1 MRPQLRCS
9 TLAPWTSSELD
20 RGRFAEAVHP
30 DMSDA
35 ATHAAPADRAQ
46 RPDEASVVPKRAGLV
61 LAALI
66 AVAAVAN
73 LGLAVANVALP
84 SIGKEFD
91 ASQTALNLVAVGYSL
106 GLAASVLYFGAVGD
120 RYGRKLLL
128 IVGMVVTVPAD
139 CLAAW
144 APSIEA
150 LFGARVLGGLA
161 AGMAYP
167 TTLAL
172 ITALW
177 SGPARTRSI
186 ALWAA
191 TGGAISALGPLG
203 SGILLEHFWWGSV
216 FLLTLPLAVIA
227 LAAAILLVPSH
238 VNEATDPVD
247 HLGGVLSVALVGA
260 LILGINFAA
269 VPNETALIVGLFTV
283 AAAALIAFYIRQR
296 RAENP
301 LYDLHSAAR
310 PTFWVA
316 ACAGLVVFGS
326 LMGAMFIGQQF
337 LQNVL
342 DYSTV
347 DAGLA
352 ILPAAA
358 FMVVVAPRS
367 AKLVEARGAR
377 FTLLFG
383 YVFVLLGFLT
393 MLLLWK
399 ENIPYWKV
407 ALGYSFVGIG
417 VGLAGTPA
425 SHSLTGSVPVKRVG
439 MASGTA
445 DLQRDL
451 GGAIMQSIFGA
462 VLTAGYAA
470 AAGAAISASG
480 KNISDSVQGEL
491 TKSFAS
497 AADTA
502 QRYPP
507 SVQDNI
513 VAGAKTAFL
522 QGDEW
527 AYLAGIV
534 AVLLGATLVFFMFPK
549 RDEETRL
556 LAAYHAEDDETAET
570 GPANALEAVA

>member
-1 MRPQLRCS
+1 
-9 TLAPWTSSELD
+9 
-20 RGRFAEAVHP
+20 
-30 DMSDA
+30 
-35 ATHAAPADRAQ
+35 
-46 RPDEASVVPKRAGLV
+46 V
-61 LAALI
+61 LGSLI

-84 SIGKEFD
+84 AIGREFD

-128 IVGMVVTVPAD
+128 IIGMVVTVPAD

-144 APSIEA
+144 APNIDV
-150 LFGARVLGGLA
+150 LFGARVLGGVG

-177 SGPARTRSI
+177 SGPARTKSI

-191 TGGAISALGPLG
+191 TGGAIAALGPLC

-227 LAAAILLVPSH
+227 LVMAVLLVPAH
-238 VNEATDPVD
+238 VNETTDPVD
-247 HLGGVLSVALVGA
+247 HLGGVLSIALVGA

-269 VPNETALIVGLFTV
+269 VPNETTLIVGLFAV
-283 AAAALIAFYIRQR
+283 AAAALVAFFIRQR
-296 RAENP
+296 RAKNP
-301 LYDLHSAAR
+301 LYDLHTAAR

-316 ACAGLVVFGS
+316 ACAGIIVFGS

-358 FMVVVAPRS
+358 FMVLVAPRS
-367 AKLVEARGAR
+367 AKLIEARGAR
-377 FTLLFG
+377 FTLLLG

-393 MLLLWK
+393 MLVLWK
-399 ENIPYWKV
+399 ENISYWKV

-462 VLTAGYAA
+462 LLTAGYAA
-470 AAGAAISASG
+470 AAGAAVAASG
-480 KNISDSVQGEL
+480 KNVNSAVQGEL
-491 TKSFAS
+491 TKSFSS

-502 QRYPP
+502 QRYPT
-507 SVQDNI
+507 SVQDQI
-513 VAGAKTAFL
+513 IAAAKTSFL
-522 QGDEW
+522 KGDQW
-527 AYLAGIV
+527 AYTAGIV
-534 AVLLGATLVFFMFPK
+534 AVLLGAALVYFMFP
-549 RDEETRL
+549 RFEDEERL
-556 LAAYHAEDDETAET
+556 LASYEAEDAGEAVRPEARTGKSLETA
-570 GPANALEAVA
+570 A

>member
-1 MRPQLRCS
+1 MRRRFRAENLSRNARGDDAM
-9 TLAPWTSSELD
+9 TEATVRNDGAP
-20 RGRFAEAVHP
+20 V
-30 DMSDA
+30 
-35 ATHAAPADRAQ
+35 APA
-46 RPDEASVVPKRAGLV
+46 EESIVPERAGLV
-61 LAALI
+61 LGSLI

-84 SIGKEFD
+84 AIGREFD

-128 IVGMVVTVPAD
+128 ILGMVVTVPAD

-144 APSIEA
+144 APNIDV
-150 LFGARVLGGLA
+150 LFGARVIGGLG

-177 SGPARTRSI
+177 SGPARTKAI
-186 ALWAA
+186 ALGAA
-191 TGGAISALGPLG
+191 TGGAIAALGPLC
-203 SGILLEHFWWGSV
+203 SGILLEHYWWGSV

-227 LAAAILLVPSH
+227 LVMALMFVPSH
-238 VNEATDPVD
+238 VNETSEPVD
-247 HLGGVLSVALVGA
+247 HVGGVLSIVLVGA

-269 VPNETALIVGLFTV
+269 VPGETALILGLFAV
-283 AAAALIAFYIRQR
+283 AAAGLVAFYLRQR
-296 RAENP
+296 RAANP
-301 LYDLHSAAR
+301 LYDLHAAAR

-316 ACAGLVVFGS
+316 ACAGIIVFGS
-326 LMGAMFIGQQF
+326 LMGAMFVGQQF

-358 FMVVVAPRS
+358 CMVVVAPRS

-383 YVFVLLGFLT
+383 YVFVLLGFVT

-399 ENIPYWKV
+399 ENISYWKV
-407 ALGYSFVGIG
+407 ALGYAFVGIG

-425 SHSLTGSVPVKRVG
+425 SHSLTSSVPVKRVG

-462 VLTAGYAA
+462 LLTAGYAA
-470 AAGAAISASG
+470 AAGAAVAASG
-480 KNISDSVQGEL
+480 KNVNDTVQTEL
-491 TKSFAS
+491 TKSFSS

-502 QRYPP
+502 QRYPA
-507 SVQDNI
+507 SVQDQI
-513 VAGAKTAFL
+513 IAAAKTSFL
-522 QGDEW
+522 HGDQW
-527 AYLAGIV
+527 AYTAGIV
-534 AVLLGATLVFFMFPK
+534 AVLLGAVLVYFMFPR
-549 RDEETRL
+549 RDEEKRL
-556 LAAYHAEDDETAET
+556 LASYQAEDEEDSGAA
-570 GPANALEAVA
+570 PASPEQKSFEPVS

>member
-1 MRPQLRCS
+1 
-9 TLAPWTSSELD
+9 
-20 RGRFAEAVHP
+20 
-30 DMSDA
+30 
-35 ATHAAPADRAQ
+35 
-46 RPDEASVVPKRAGLV
+46 
-61 LAALI
+61 
-66 AVAAVAN
+66 
-73 LGLAVANVALP
+73 
-84 SIGKEFD
+84 
-91 ASQTALNLVAVGYSL
+91 
-106 GLAASVLYFGAVGD
+106 
-120 RYGRKLLL
+120 
-128 IVGMVVTVPAD
+128 
-139 CLAAW
+139 
-144 APSIEA
+144 
-150 LFGARVLGGLA
+150 
-161 AGMAYP
+161 
-167 TTLAL
+167 
-172 ITALW
+172 
-177 SGPARTRSI
+177 
-186 ALWAA
+186 
-191 TGGAISALGPLG
+191 
-203 SGILLEHFWWGSV
+203 
-216 FLLTLPLAVIA
+216 
-227 LAAAILLVPSH
+227 
-238 VNEATDPVD
+238 
-247 HLGGVLSVALVGA
+247 
-260 LILGINFAA
+260 
-269 VPNETALIVGLFTV
+269 
-283 AAAALIAFYIRQR
+283 
-296 RAENP
+296 
-301 LYDLHSAAR
+301 
-310 PTFWVA
+310 VA